1 MLINYARPML
11 TYDSTSAT
19 SSTATSSRKTFWSST
34 KSSTS
39 RLPTS
44 AWQRSS
50 ARNPSPPHYA
60 VHLHTWLQKS
70 WSSQIVDATLVPL
83 TFGVLESSSTSASAV
98 SLPSLMS
105 STRQRTRTLSANK
118 SKWVAST
125 TPRPTG
131 TQSATQLSTSSTA
144 CLPSTSRSGS
154 QSKNASSTHGLH
166 RVSSA

>member
-1 MLINYARPML
+1 ML
-11 TYDSTSAT
+11 TFNSTSAISYT
-19 SSTATSSRKTFWSST
+19 ETSSRKTFWLST
-34 KSSTS
+34 KSSMS
-39 RLPTS
+39 RSPTS

-50 ARNPSPPHYA
+50 ARNRSPPHYV
-60 VHLHTWLQKS
+60 VHLRTWLQKS

-144 CLPSTSRSGS
+144 CLPSTSRSES
-154 QSKNASSTHGLH
+154 LSNNASSTHGLP
-166 RVSSA
+166 SATSA